1 MARPPITQHDFEE
14 LTNSLAMEIQSATID
29 YRMYEDLAK
38 AADAHPIV
46 VIQSRAFWNMTIQ
59 SHLNSAILRL
69 GRVYDQQASSMNL
82 AKWLRLI
89 KEQPSWFTKE
99 ALDSAK
105 LDQDISYASNKNLKI
120 ENLTKYRG
128 NVVAHL
134 GQNYVL
140 NFRNTRHSF
149 NLSHGDVKE
158 LLESG
163 LRIVNHYS
171 TIYNSHSWSA
181 DLIGAD
187 DYKFIFKELE
197 RAIERIKA
205 EQLAGFEKFR
215 ETTRTLDI
223 GANVTQ

>member
-1 MARPPITQHDFEE
+1 MATPSITQPEFEE
-14 LTNSLAMEIQSATID
+14 LTKSLATEIQSAAVD

-38 AADAHPIV
+38 AADSHPIV
-46 VIQSRAFWNMTIQ
+46 VLQSRAFWDMTIQ

-69 GRVYDQQASSMNL
+69 CRVYDQQVSSMNL

-89 KEQPSWFTKE
+89 KGHPAWFTGQP
-99 ALDSAK
+99 LDAAK
-105 LDQDISYASNKNLKI
+105 LDQDISYASNKNPKV

-140 NFRNTRHSF
+140 NVRNTRHSF
-149 NLSHGDVKE
+149 NLTHGDVKE
-158 LLESG
+158 LLKSG

-171 TIYNSHSWSA
+171 TIYNGHSWSA

-187 DYKFIFKELE
+187 DHQFIFRELE
-197 RAIERIKA
+197 KAIARTKA
-205 EQLAGFEKFR
+205 QQLAGFEKFR
-215 ETTRTLDI
+215 GISRGSDLPPY
-223 GANVTQ
+223 